1 MKKRKRLALIIT
13 TAVVVSMSMGNI
25 AFAKTG
31 VPVQEVEHIQYVS
44 GEHNESKNQEVVE
57 VQNTGE
63 KEEQK
68 DKESNIQDNVNIANM
83 SKEDEAGVAV
93 NTGNIAYLDTFS
105 GSDNKDG
112 TSAVNAVKSLEKA
125 LQIAG
130 KGGTINVINSSV
142 VIKEN
147 KTISNVTFKKRCKLQ
162 R

>member
-83 SKEDEAGVAV
+83 SKEDEAGVAL
-93 NTGNIAYLDTFS
+93 IR
-105 GSDNKDG
+105 
-112 TSAVNAVKSLEKA
+112 
-125 LQIAG
+125 
-130 KGGTINVINSSV
+130 VILHIWILFLARI
-142 VIKEN
+142 IKME
-147 KTISNVTFKKRCKLQ
+147 LLLLML
-162 R
+162 

>member
-68 DKESNIQDNVNIANM
+68 DK
-83 SKEDEAGVAV
+83 
-93 NTGNIAYLDTFS
+93 
-105 GSDNKDG
+105 
-112 TSAVNAVKSLEKA
+112 
-125 LQIAG
+125 
-130 KGGTINVINSSV
+130 
-142 VIKEN
+142 
-147 KTISNVTFKKRCKLQ
+147 
-162 R
+162 